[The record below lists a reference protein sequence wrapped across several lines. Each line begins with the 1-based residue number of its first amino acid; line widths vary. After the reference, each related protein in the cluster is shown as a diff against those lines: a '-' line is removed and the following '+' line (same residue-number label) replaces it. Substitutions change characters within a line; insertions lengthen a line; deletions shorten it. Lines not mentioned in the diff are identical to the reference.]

1 MSANEEKKDYRFL
14 IVDDRTQML
23 TMIRGML
30 KAGGYKKIAC
40 ADTAKEALS
49 IMKRK
54 GYSVDFIIADWHMPN
69 MTGIELLTVIRK
81 DPAYC
86 DIPFLMITG
95 EMTKEKVVYALEEG
109 VDGYLIKPI
118 SQNQVITAVID
129 ILYEKA
135 HPASLRYRIK
145 SLFLL
150 KLRKKYDEAITLAQQ
165 ILDKEEMPE
174 AFLVLS
180 ECYLHKKD
188 YKNAT
193 KYAQKALKIK
203 KDSRALHL
211 LGKICMAEEKYIEAI
226 EYLNQS
232 SEMNPLNLSRKIEV
246 GKVYLDLGLRD
257 EAAEAFHSVEESETT
272 DLNRVDMGAAYLSH
286 GHVNKAGGYLEQAAD
301 PIPETVAVFNKYA
314 IELRKLG
321 QYKESLK
328 QYKKC
333 LKIEPESYI
342 IHYNLGK
349 AYFEMGQHRKAQKA
363 LENSLKLKPDHEKVK
378 ILLAHVKSKS
388 DRDLI
393 ESSRR

>member
-40 ADTAKEALS
+40 ADTAREALR
-49 IMKRK
+49 IIKK
-54 GYSVDFIIADWHMPN
+54 YPVDFIIADWHMPN

-118 SQNQVITAVID
+118 SQNQVITAVRN
-129 ILYEKA
+129 ILHEKSY
-135 HPASLRYRIK
+135 PGSTRYRIK
-145 SLFLL
+145 KLRHLE
-150 KLRKKYDEAITLAQQ
+150 LRKKYDEAVTLAQE
-165 ILDKEEMPE
+165 ILKKDENPE

-180 ECYLHKKD
+180 KCYLHKKD

-193 KYAQKALKIK
+193 KYAQKVLKIK

-211 LGKICMAEEKYIEAI
+211 LGKIYMAQEKYDEAI

-232 SEMNPLNLSRKIEV
+232 SEINPLNLARKIEI
-246 GKVYLDLGLRD
+246 GKVYLKLGLRD
-257 EAAEAFHSVEESETT
+257 EAAETFRTVEESETT

-286 GHVNKAGGYLEQAAD
+286 GHVTKAGEYLEQTAD
-301 PIPETVAVFNKYA
+301 PIPETVVVFNKYA
-314 IELRKLG
+314 IELRKLE

-333 LKIEPESYI
+333 LRIEPESYI
-342 IHYNLGK
+342 LHYNLGR
-349 AYFEMGQHRKAQKA
+349 AYFEMQKYGEARKA
-363 LENSLKLKPDHEKVK
+363 LEDALRLKPDHEESKK
-378 ILLAHVKSKS
+378 LLAHVKSKT
-388 DRDLI
+388 
-393 ESSRR
+393 

>member
-23 TMIRGML
+23 IHLKGML

-40 ADTAKEALS
+40 AETAREALG
-49 IMKRK
+49 IIKR
-54 GYSVDFIIADWHMPN
+54 YPVDFIIADWHMPN

-135 HPASLRYRIK
+135 HPESLRYRIK
-145 SLFLL
+145 SLLLL

-165 ILDKEEMPE
+165 ILDKDEDPG

-193 KYAQKALKIK
+193 KYAQKILKIK

-211 LGKICMAEEKYIEAI
+211 LGKICMAEEKYEEAI

-232 SEMNPLNLSRKIEV
+232 SEMNPLNLRRKIEV
-246 GKVYLDLGLRD
+246 GNVYLKLGLRD
-257 EAAEAFHSVEESETT
+257 EAAEAFDSLEESETT
-272 DLNRVDMGAAYLSH
+272 DLNRVDIGAAYLFF
-286 GHVNKAGGYLEQAAD
+286 GDIEKAGEHLEQAAD

-328 QYKKC
+328 QYEKC

-378 ILLAHVKSKS
+378 ILLAHVKSKT
-388 DRDLI
+388 
-393 ESSRR
+393 

>member
-14 IVDDRTQML
+14 IVDDQTQML
-23 TMIRGML
+23 IHLTGML
-30 KAGGYKKIAC
+30 KAGGYKKIEC
-40 ADTAKEALS
+40 ADTAREALS
-49 IMKRK
+49 MIKR
-54 GYSVDFIIADWHMPN
+54 YPVDFIIADWHMSN

-81 DPAYC
+81 NPTYC

-95 EMTKEKVVYALEEG
+95 EMTQEKVVYALEEG

-118 SQNQVITAVID
+118 SQSQVIAAVRN
-129 ILYEKA
+129 ILHEKA
-135 HPASLRYRIK
+135 HPESLRYKIK
-145 SLFLL
+145 KLTRL
-150 KLRKKYDEAITLAQQ
+150 KLQKKYDEAITLAQQ
-165 ILDKEEMPE
+165 ILDKYEEPQV
-174 AFLVLS
+174 FLVLS

-193 KYAQKALKIK
+193 KYAQKSLKIK
-203 KDSRALHL
+203 RDSRALYL
-211 LGKICMAEEKYIEAI
+211 LGKICMAEEKYDEAI
-226 EYLNQS
+226 KYLNQS
-232 SEMNPLNLSRKIEV
+232 SEMNPLNLSRKIET
-246 GKVYLDLGLRD
+246 GKVYLKLGLRD
-257 EAAEAFHSVEESETT
+257 EAAETFHTVEESETT

-286 GHVNKAGGYLEQAAD
+286 GHVTKAGEYLEQAAD

-321 QYKESLK
+321 QYKDSLK

-349 AYFEMGQHRKAQKA
+349 AYFEMQKYGEARKA
-363 LENSLKLKPDHEKVK
+363 LEDSLRLKPDHERAKK
-378 ILLAHVKSKS
+378 LLAYLKSKS

-393 ESSRR
+393 PSS